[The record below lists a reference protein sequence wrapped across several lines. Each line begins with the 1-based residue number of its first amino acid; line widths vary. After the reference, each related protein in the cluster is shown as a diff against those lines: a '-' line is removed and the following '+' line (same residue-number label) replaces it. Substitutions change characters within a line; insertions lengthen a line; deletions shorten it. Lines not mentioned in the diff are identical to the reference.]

1 MFPFGDSTFLANLK
15 NPALMERNWIFS
27 VASVPLSFKILGL
40 WVLGFRPG
48 VVLHLRCPLEKASEL
63 FPFSEQKAPELQK
76 SDFVHFET
84 GIRFHAPAQIRA
96 APGSQVMPTA

>member
-1 MFPFGDSTFLANLK
+1 MNGNGSKKRRKRL
-15 NPALMERNWIFS
+15 IYGG
-27 VASVPLSFKILGL
+27 IGL
-40 WVLGFRPG
+40 LLVLLIAGGLIAATHEF
-48 VVLHLRCPLEKASEL
+48 
-63 FPFSEQKAPELQK
+63 PELQK